1 MFWKIYAVLYLVL
14 VAAGLPAVLG
24 RLDEIPLIEQIDLL
38 VLAPI
43 AVLALWSKG
52 YRHIKLPK
60 NGWKLLLFASVF
72 WRAITLGNAFLFGDV
87 VTALHARMASLAS
100 QTSAGATPGMVAY
113 GMAATVGAALFLTFP
128 PLVAL
133 YRNAYGNESLLQ
145 LMSPSPRQAASA
157 DPVAKHLKRR
167 LHRSEL
173 DPHAVLDL
181 E

>member
-1 MFWKIYAVLYLVL
+1 MFWKVYAVFYLVL
-14 VAAGLPAVLG
+14 VAVGLPQVIG
-24 RLDEIPLIEQIDLL
+24 RLDQIPIIEQIDLL
-38 VLAPI
+38 VLAPV
-43 AVLALWSKG
+43 AVLALWSKAF
-52 YRHIKLPK
+52 RHISLPK
-60 NGWKLLLFASVF
+60 NGWKFFLFGSVF

-87 VTALHARMASLAS
+87 IATLHARMASLAS

-133 YRNAYGNESLLQ
+133 YRNAYGHESLLQ

-173 DPHAVLDL
+173 DAHAVLDL

>member
-14 VAAGLPAVLG
+14 VAVGLPTVLG

-38 VLAPI
+38 VLAPV
-43 AVLALWSKG
+43 AVLGLWSKG

-72 WRAITLGNAFLFGDV
+72 WRAITLGNAFMFGDV
-87 VTALHARMASLAS
+87 IGKLHSSVVAMAAQSH
-100 QTSAGATPGMVAY
+100 AGATPGMVTYA
-113 GMAATVGAALFLTFP
+113 MSAAVGVAVFLAFP

-145 LMSPSPRQAASA
+145 LMSPSPKPAGSI
-157 DPVAKHLKRR
+157 DPIAKHLKGR
-167 LHRSEL
+167 LNRSEL
-173 DPHAVLDL
+173 DAHAVLDL